1 MSLFF
6 RVNGGVSKNDFVMQ
20 SLADSTGLEVE
31 RPVSVEM
38 SILGVAFLAGLQCGM
53 KKISF
58 IIVINYLYFIFS
70 NFSKNLLEIYYNI
83 YIIFFLCKI
92 PDSYE
97 SLCCTIFDSYIT

>member
-1 MSLFF
+1 
-6 RVNGGVSKNDFVMQ
+6 MQ

-53 KKISF
+53 KKILF
-58 IIVINYLYFIFS
+58 IIVINYLYFIFYI
-70 NFSKNLLEIYYNI
+70 FSKNLLEI